1 MAKAHEFTV
10 KGMVA
15 KFGGK
20 ERVVAYFPETLDE
33 LRKAKNIRVVADI
46 GIETEYPID
55 PEKWISYARR
65 GFGLSFQVGGGETL
79 SEEEKEVRKVA
90 RKAENKVISALRL
103 QAKNQGKT
111 LEEFCKTLGIDL
123 EAIA

>member
-20 ERVVAYFPETLDE
+20 ERVTAYFPETIDE
-33 LRKAKNIRVVADI
+33 LRKAKSIKVTSDL
-46 GIETEYPID
+46 GIETEYPIE

-79 SEEEKEVRKVA
+79 SDEEKEVRKVA
-90 RKAENKVISALRL
+90 RKAENKVITALRL
-103 QAKNQGKT
+103 QAKNQSMT
-111 LEEFCKTLGIDL
+111 LEEFCKAKGIPLD
-123 EAIA
+123 AIA